1 MPSIATRLLLFLS
14 SYFPLAVIFFV
25 LFIGTHRAAAIAT
38 LSLGIVGLFGMYL
51 YLKLASGLAPIQAR
65 VVAVQRLDAE
75 AMSYIVTYVI
85 PFLAIPFGDW
95 QQGVALVIFFVV
107 LGILYV
113 NSNMIHINP
122 MLNLAGYHLF
132 EVTVDDG
139 STRALVTRRR
149 RINRDVV
156 LTVVKLGDDILL
168 DKQHG
173 HRQNK

>member
-14 SYFPLAVIFFV
+14 SYFPLALIFFV
-25 LFIGTHRAAAIAT
+25 LFIGSHRDAAIAT
-38 LSLGIVGLFGMYL
+38 LSLGVIGLFGMYL
-51 YLKLASGLAPIQAR
+51 YLRMASRLAPIQVK
-65 VVAVQRLDAE
+65 VVALQRLDAE

-85 PFLAIPFGDW
+85 PFVAIPFGAW

-132 EVTVDDG
+132 EVSLDDG
-139 STRALVTRRR
+139 STRALITRRR
-149 RINRDVV
+149 RINRDAV
-156 LTVVKLGDDILL
+156 LAVVKLGDDILL
-168 DKQHG
+168 DK
-173 HRQNK
+173 